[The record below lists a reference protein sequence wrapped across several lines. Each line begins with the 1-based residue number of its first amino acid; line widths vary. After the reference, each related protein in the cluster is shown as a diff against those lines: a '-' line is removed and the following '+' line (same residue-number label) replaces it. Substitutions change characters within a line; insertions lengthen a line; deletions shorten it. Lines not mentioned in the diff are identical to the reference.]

1 MRKLFR
7 KGDAFRLVGERS
19 RRTEAERETL
29 DKAGADA
36 AFRKGQRELYETV
49 LRPEGFLRWRGAAFV
64 RRSPE
69 DWLEV
74 IELQKERY
82 GARTFTVNC
91 IVAPIFLP
99 GAEPDMSFAE
109 RLGILAVGRDVW
121 WDFAPDAAAFQ
132 HEAEKRIRELHMYDV
147 LRADRCISVNSLEA
161 RVPFGDL
168 AFVRYAMAIDPAQ
181 KMNRHDMGKY
191 LISYSRL

>member
-74 IELQKERY
+74 IEL
-82 GARTFTVNC
+82 G
-91 IVAPIFLP
+91 
-99 GAEPDMSFAE
+99 
-109 RLGILAVGRDVW
+109 RLR
-121 WDFAPDAAAFQ
+121 
-132 HEAEKRIRELHMYDV
+132 
-147 LRADRCISVNSLEA
+147 
-161 RVPFGDL
+161 
-168 AFVRYAMAIDPAQ
+168 
-181 KMNRHDMGKY
+181 
-191 LISYSRL
+191 